1 MLSSFAVALDDP
13 PLPQA
18 KRQPV
23 RPIGGITTPVADTTV
38 SDEEALKAA
47 GLTAEDGPKLVEYLI
62 QRTLSDADQ
71 GKIAG
76 IIKRFGA
83 DDFDDRVKATE
94 EIELYGPAAVGPL
107 KTAERD
113 SDPEIAYRARIV
125 LKKMAKIP
133 HSAVAAAT
141 VRAIVKLKPEGA
153 TAALIGF
160 LPLADDETIA
170 DSIRDALT
178 GLAVKDGKADPSLI
192 RALSDNSAM
201 RRSAAYIALTIGG
214 PPGERIRIKDAYPKV
229 REAILKESDPEA
241 KFIGLWSLLLTTR
254 EKEFMPELI
263 GMIPQIGRGRIWQ
276 LEDLLLQVAG
286 SHPKDGRFLKSPE
299 SLTKTRDAW
308 LGWWKAK
315 GDKVDFVKFEF
326 NPRVLGVTDVIEMDI
341 RYGQGRIVSLGP
353 DMKEKWHIN
362 GLNSPT
368 DLLVL
373 SNDRVIIVELNM
385 SRIIERSPNGTAQIN
400 RFIQQQPLNIQK
412 TPEGGMLV
420 VCRNRIIELDKD
432 WKEILSYTRQPFDIV
447 AGVRLPKGDVLFVT
461 NAFQGANCI
470 KLDNKLKET
479 AKTYTFGRIQSNQ
492 IIMDAIDD
500 DKLLVCEFDRVA
512 EYDLK
517 TGKQTW
523 KHECNNP
530 CSCQR
535 LINGNTLITLVN
547 TNQVIEVDPSGEI
560 VWEYQAKEGLKV
572 SRARRR

>member
-1 MLSSFAVALDDP
+1 
-13 PLPQA
+13 
-18 KRQPV
+18 
-23 RPIGGITTPVADTTV
+23 
-38 SDEEALKAA
+38 
-47 GLTAEDGPKLVEYLI
+47 
-62 QRTLSDADQ
+62 
-71 GKIAG
+71 
-76 IIKRFGA
+76 
-83 DDFDDRVKATE
+83 
-94 EIELYGPAAVGPL
+94 
-107 KTAERD
+107 
-113 SDPEIAYRARIV
+113 
-125 LKKMAKIP
+125 
-133 HSAVAAAT
+133 
-141 VRAIVKLKPEGA
+141 VKLKPEGA
-153 TAALIGF
+153 SAALIGF

-201 RRSAAYIALTIGG
+201 RRSAAYMALTLGG

-229 REAILKESDPEA
+229 REAILKENDPEA
-241 KFIGLWSLLLTTR
+241 KFIGLWVLLLTTR
-254 EKEFMPELI
+254 EKEFLPELI
-263 GMIPQIGRGRIWQ
+263 SLIPQIGRGRIWQ

-286 SHPKDGRFLKSPE
+286 SHPKDGRFLKSQE

-308 LGWWKAK
+308 FGWWKEK

-326 NPRVLGVTDVIEMDI
+326 NPRVLGVTDVIEIDN

-362 GLNSPT
+362 GLNPPT

-373 SNDRVIIVELNM
+373 SNDRVIIVESNM
-385 SRIIERSPNGTAQIN
+385 SRIIERSPNGNAQIN

-420 VCRNRIIELDKD
+420 TCRNRIIELDKD

-447 AGVRLPKGDVLFVT
+447 AGLRLPKGDVLFVT

-470 KLDNKLKET
+470 RLDNKLKET
-479 AKTYTFGRIQSNQ
+479 AKTYTFGRIQSPNQ
-492 IIMDAIDD
+492 IMDAIDD
-500 DKLLVCEFDRVA
+500 DKILVCEFDRVA

-547 TNQVIEVDPSGEI
+547 TNQVIEVDLSGEI
-560 VWEYQAKEGLKV
+560 VWDYQAKEGLRV
-572 SRARRR
+572 NRARRR